1 MTSSLWGFD
10 QKNQLFCGGITLKFC
25 TCLAKGLKIKV
36 KNILV
41 AKCYVCRIYRGKM
54 EGSLFTNNNLSVFSR
69 IRTEYWEIL
78 RISLY
83 SVRMQENK
91 NKKHSEQGHFS
102 CIVCNAFSNIKWN
115 SFSVSLT
122 LEVGIRYISN
132 LAKINY
138 LYIFNNSGQGKNH
151 SYYFHFFISTFA
163 KYEFL
168 CKLNLWSSI

>member
-1 MTSSLWGFD
+1 MLIITVKLTIAGLLKIKLLWNKGFD
-10 QKNQLFCGGITLKFC
+10 VIVSVHDVTNNIWSRDSNYIVNGVMGSWLQVYEDLTRKTNFLWSITLKFC
-25 TCLAKGLKIKV
+25 TRLAKGLKIKV

-91 NKKHSEQGHFS
+91 NKKHSE
-102 CIVCNAFSNIKWN
+102 
-115 SFSVSLT
+115 
-122 LEVGIRYISN
+122 
-132 LAKINY
+132 
-138 LYIFNNSGQGKNH
+138 
-151 SYYFHFFISTFA
+151 
-163 KYEFL
+163 
-168 CKLNLWSSI
+168 